1 MKGEHHMKYEVIY
14 TYTKTGSDFIEANSV
29 DEAKHKWED
38 MGYDAELFIIRDEN
52 GNEVVYD

>member
-1 MKGEHHMKYEVIY
+1 MKYEVIY
-14 TYTKTGSDFIEANSV
+14 TYTKTESDIIEANSV
-29 DEAKHKWED
+29 DEAQQKWED